1 MRVLIVEDD
10 PLLGAGLKTGLA
22 QDGFVADW
30 VQAAE
35 PALHA
40 LRLEHFDL
48 LVLDLGLPGRDGLSL
63 LRELRR
69 AGSVL
74 PILILTARDALA
86 DKVGGLD
93 AGADDYL
100 VKPFDLDE
108 LSARLRALVRR
119 SGGHPAPLLCA
130 GDLSLD
136 LAQRAATLGGQPLTL
151 SPREFA
157 LLEVLMMTPDR
168 VVARTRL
175 EASTCGW
182 HGDSES
188 NALEVHIHN
197 LRRKLGHGRILTAR
211 GVGYR
216 LVCDP
221 VP

>member
-10 PLLGAGLKTGLA
+10 PLLAAGLKSGLG
-22 QDGFVADW
+22 QDGFAADW

-69 AGSVL
+69 DGATL
-74 PILILTARDALA
+74 PVLILTARDALA
-86 DKVGGLD
+86 DKVAGLD

-108 LSARLRALVRR
+108 LSARLRALARR
-119 SGGHPAPLLCA
+119 ASGHCA
-130 GDLSLD
+130 SVLSAGGLALD
-136 LAQRAATLGGQPLTL
+136 TAARVATLDGQRLTL
-151 SPREFA
+151 SPREVT
-157 LLEVLMMTPDR
+157 LLEVLIATPDR
-168 VVARTRL
+168 VVIRARL

-182 HGDSES
+182 HGDPES
-188 NALEVHIHN
+188 NSLEVHIHN
-197 LRRKLGHGRILTAR
+197 LRRKLDRGRILTVR
-211 GVGYR
+211 GVGYQ
-216 LVCDP
+216 LASDP
-221 VP
+221 VA

>member
-10 PLLGAGLKTGLA
+10 PLLGPGLKTGLA
-22 QDGFVADW
+22 QDGFAADW

-40 LRLEHFDL
+40 LSLEHFDV

-130 GDLSLD
+130 GDLTLD
-136 LAQRAATLGGQPLTL
+136 LAQRAATQGGQPLTL

-157 LLEVLMMTPDR
+157 LLEVLMTTPDR

-175 EASTCGW
+175 DASTCGW
-182 HGDSES
+182 HGDSEGNS
-188 NALEVHIHN
+188 LEVHIHN
-197 LRRKLGHGRILTAR
+197 LRRKLGPGRILTVR